1 MLQLSSNRLLRLGL
15 VLGAL
20 ALASCSAISA
30 GMGELT
36 GSTQKKEQAE
46 KITRVQAEVMA
57 FADLYVGNLLDS
69 TARIPTPTAQD
80 QVRLLGFQ
88 ARQASAAYEIA
99 SGANPLANLVDMAI
113 LTTLTRTVVQRQWI
127 PEVFHEAGEPLLLGL
142 TTLEPKIWGMADEVL
157 SKDQKARLQQFI
169 AGWLAQYPQVRD
181 VSSVRLADLSAV
193 ATRGTI
199 ALGTPTELLQSFGL
213 DPFSGIDPAVAE
225 VQQSRV
231 LAERAFYYA
240 KRWPR
245 LLELETRQLTLQLA
259 LQPAPA
265 SLLADVNR
273 VSLAAESVAR
283 TAEGLPALADRER
296 EAAIRQVLDAM
307 EAQEGRARALLAEMH
322 RTLDAGTGA
331 ANAVHGALRALDGI
345 LAATSAPSPP
355 GTPPSKP
362 FDVNDYTRALE
373 QLGRSATQVEALLR
387 SVDRDAPRVA
397 SLIGDAGR
405 EASERGRA
413 LVDLAFQRAVA
424 VVLLLVGSVLV
435 AALAYRWAAN
445 RMKRT

>member
-1 MLQLSSNRLLRLGL
+1 MPHLSSSRHLRLGL
-15 VLGAL
+15 ALGSL
-20 ALASCSAISA
+20 VLASCSAISA

-57 FADLYVGNLLDS
+57 YADLYVGNVLDA
-69 TARIPTPTAQD
+69 TARIPTPTAED

-99 SGANPLANLVDMAI
+99 SGANPLVNLVDMAI
-113 LTTLTRTVVQRQWI
+113 LTTLTRTVVQAHWI
-127 PEVFHEAGEPLLLGL
+127 PEVFHEAGAPLAKGL
-142 TTLEPKIWGMADEVL
+142 TTLEPKVWKMVDEVM
-157 SKDQKARLQQFI
+157 DEEQKARLQQFI
-169 AGWLAQYPQVRD
+169 SGWLTRYPDVRD

-193 ATRGTI
+193 STRG
-199 ALGTPTELLQSFGL
+199 AVSLGTPTELLQSFGL

-245 LLELETRQLTLQLA
+245 LIELETRQLTLQLA

-307 EAQEGRARALLAEMH
+307 EAQEGRARALLAEMR

-331 ANAVHGALRALDGI
+331 ANAVHGALRSLDAI
-345 LAATSAPSPP
+345 IAATSAPSPP

-387 SVDRDAPRVA
+387 SVDQDAPRVA
-397 SLIGDAGR
+397 ALIGDAGR

-413 LVDLAFQRAVA
+413 LVELAFQRAVA
-424 VVLLLVGSVLV
+424 AVLILVGSVLV